1 VAQLI
6 RLSVTEQAVAWLR
19 QQVSDGIW
27 PIGSKIPPEAE
38 LAQELGVARNT
49 IREAVGALTHTGVLE
64 IRRGA
69 GTFVRSDTEV
79 DAVFARRLLQ
89 ADQKDTADLRRAI
102 EVEAT
107 RLACTRRTDRDIK
120 QLQAALQERAEAMLV
135 GTHLDYLNADYHFHR
150 TVVRAAHSALL
161 DELFRCLASQVKAPI
176 EETAA
181 KPTAAE
187 RHQAHADVVAA
198 IAARDETAAIRAA
211 LVHLDVRLKKGRTIP
226 HSRSGAGV

>member
-6 RLSVTEQAVAWLR
+6 RLSMTEQAVAWLR
-19 QQVSDGIW
+19 RQVSEGIW

-89 ADQKDTADLRRAI
+89 ADQNDSADLRRAI

-107 RLACTRRTDRDIK
+107 RLACTRRTDSDIR
-120 QLQAALQERAEAMLV
+120 QLRVALQARADAMRG
-135 GTHLDYLNADYHFHR
+135 GTHPDYLNADYHFHHA
-150 TVVRAAHSALL
+150 VVRAAHSTLL

-176 EETAA
+176 EEVVE
-181 KPTAAE
+181 KPTAAQ
-187 RHQAHADVVAA
+187 RHQAHADVVEA

-211 LVHLDVRLKKGRTIP
+211 LVHLDVRLKKERAV
-226 HSRSGAGV
+226 SRLRPRADA